1 MRILYILLFF
11 VNACTL
17 YLRLKYLK
25 GRKNNLVWCPLAVL
39 NMILFIALFFGKINL
54 DVEQPVY
61 TTAIET
67 QSEDITYITE
77 SDTIY

>member
-1 MRILYILLFF
+1 MKAIYLFLF
-11 VNACTL
+11 LINAITL

-25 GRKNNLVWCPLAVL
+25 GKKNNLVWCPLAVL
-39 NMILFIALFFGKINL
+39 NMILFIALFFGKINS

-67 QSEDITYITE
+67 QSEDMTYITE

>member
-1 MRILYILLFF
+1 MEAIYLFLF
-11 VNACTL
+11 LVNAITL

-25 GRKNNLVWCPLAVL
+25 GKKNNLVWCPLAVL
-39 NMILFIALFFGKINL
+39 NMILFIALFFGKIDS

-67 QSEDITYITE
+67 QSEDMTYITE